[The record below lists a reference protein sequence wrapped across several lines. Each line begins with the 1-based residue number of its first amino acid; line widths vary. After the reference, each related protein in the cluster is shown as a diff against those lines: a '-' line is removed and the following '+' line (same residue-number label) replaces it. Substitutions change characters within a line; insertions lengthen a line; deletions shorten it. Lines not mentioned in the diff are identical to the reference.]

1 MGRVARRGVLLGV
14 PGLALAL
21 VGCGAGDPV
30 YYTLAVWPGTVLRAA
45 PSPIEVRAPSVAAF
59 LDRDYIVQSTK
70 DYRLELAGN
79 DAWAEPIGDMIARV
93 LTSDLAQR
101 LPGSTVFKAGT
112 AIGGA
117 AVAIVELVIDRF
129 DEDGSGLA
137 SVSATLVVRQAEGGP
152 GVGVP
157 IVLTDRPASRATSD
171 LVASLSRML
180 GGVADQAAS
189 RLAAMAVTP
198 LASG

>member
-1 MGRVARRGVLLGV
+1 MRRDWRSHWR
-14 PGLALAL
+14 AA
-21 VGCGAGDPV
+21 GAGDPA
-30 YYTLAVWPGTVLRAA
+30 YYTLAVWPGQILRGA

-70 DYRLELAGN
+70 DYKLELAGN

-101 LPGSTVFKAGT
+101 LLGSTVFKAGT
-112 AIGGA
+112 AIGGSA
-117 AVAIVELVIDRF
+117 AAIVELVIDRF

-137 SVSATLVVRQAEGGP
+137 TVGATLVVRPADGGP
-152 GVGVP
+152 GTGVP